1 MTYVEAITVI
11 GYPGCWPPYVLPLPA
26 RNPLTCNARGSA
38 QSPRITLNKFVLNP
52 DIRTVLMLLQINR
65 MRRSSES
72 DGSIAEICV
81 AFRVRPNRARAGG
94 ATEGKAP
101 TGSIFSPQERDVH
114 EAGQWTFNTGATYVD
129 EPLLY
134 PRCPRG
140 GAGIVRRPVQ
150 HAGMIIATADLLGTS
165 QVPPTNSPATGFA
178 TIQVDTVAQTI
189 HYDESYKNLEANAIA
204 SHIHFGV
211 PIVNGPIIL
220 PFTPAP
226 TGTSGEIM
234 GTLTAADLINQ
245 TASGISTFQD
255 IVTALEA
262 GNLYVNLHTTMFPG
276 GEIRGQ
282 LSVVPD
288 PPSLLLAST
297 GLGIL
302 WLFRRLRYGGRST

>member
-1 MTYVEAITVI
+1 MNRFSTLV
-11 GYPGCWPPYVLPLPA
+11 VLA
-26 RNPLTCNARGSA
+26 A
-38 QSPRITLNKFVLNP
+38 VL
-52 DIRTVLMLLQINR
+52 V
-65 MRRSSES
+65 SF
-72 DGSIAEICV
+72 GG
-81 AFRVRPNRARAGG
+81 RA
-94 ATEGKAP
+94 
-101 TGSIFSPQERDVH
+101 
-114 EAGQWTFNTGATYVD
+114 
-129 EPLLY
+129 
-134 PRCPRG
+134 
-140 GAGIVRRPVQ
+140 

-204 SHIHFGV
+204 SHIHFGG

-262 GNLYVNLHTTMFPG
+262 GNLYVNLHG
-276 GEIRGQ
+276 GNPVSVHLFGGNPVSVHLFGQ
-282 LSVVPD
+282 E
-288 PPSLLLAST
+288 
-297 GLGIL
+297 
-302 WLFRRLRYGGRST
+302 